1 MAGLAIYAAAERMR
15 NEGIELSEE
24 AARNL
29 VDDAIDKAEH
39 RGIKGLFAS
48 KYDKEGYL
56 ILKEQFCKNM

>member
-1 MAGLAIYAAAERMR
+1 MR

-39 RGIKGLFAS
+39 RGIKGLFTS

-56 ILKEQFCKNM
+56 ILKEQFFKNM